1 MWEHGGSS
9 LCVHGPFRYV
19 SAFPAYISL
28 PSQIIIGFF
37 MKFINLGFNNRL
49 SPLSPYRYTATYGP
63 RGRQYAIGHGGHK
76 EIGIEEPQ
84 NVILVVSMDLPM
96 VRSKPDAGFYENH
109 RTPISIVQ
117 FRSSLTPSFST
128 ARWLGTCLVWVLLSW
143 STLVPSSLFAQ
154 ATGSQ
159 PAKVSLDFNEIDI
172 PVFARFIGELTGK
185 NFVLDETIKKQGGKI
200 SAFSP
205 TKVSPDQAFS
215 MFVAALE
222 AARIAVVKKDGNLY
236 QLVPMGDLPPER
248 GVFVYKLK
256 HANATDLAAV
266 LTNLVARSQTVAQ
279 MTPGVRPPIRPLTE
293 FEAPVQVFADKATN
307 SIIVSSTK
315 NAWAHIHSVI
325 RDLDIRRK
333 QVFVEAVILEVQ
345 VDRLRQIG
353 TDPTQILGGGGATS
367 GAFRPLRGFGAIN
380 NTPPDFSA
388 LAQAAQAV
396 TGGAAAGATGG
407 ASLLFNS
414 ANVRAFLNL
423 LMNLTD
429 TNILST
435 PQVLAA
441 DNQKAKIV
449 VGENRPFPTGQAQGI
464 TGGTLVTIE
473 RKDVGVTLEL
483 TPQVLEDDLI
493 RLEIKQE
500 ITAIADNVAQT
511 IGSGSASIPVGPT
524 TTKRSMETTTI
535 AQDLQTIVVGG
546 LVRDNITLSEKK
558 IPFLGDIPW
567 LGWAFKSQNRQTEKL
582 NLLVFL
588 TPHLVRDDADMAE
601 LNAKKSRDV
610 NTLQRENRI
619 EEPTRL
625 KQDVL
630 ERLDPPPVLPQ
641 TSPPERFGRP

>member
-1 MWEHGGSS
+1 
-9 LCVHGPFRYV
+9 
-19 SAFPAYISL
+19 
-28 PSQIIIGFF
+28 
-37 MKFINLGFNNRL
+37 
-49 SPLSPYRYTATYGP
+49 
-63 RGRQYAIGHGGHK
+63 
-76 EIGIEEPQ
+76 
-84 NVILVVSMDLPM
+84 M
-96 VRSKPDAGFYENH
+96 VRSNPDIKLQKNH
-109 RTPISIVQ
+109 GTPSSIVQ
-117 FRSSLTPSFST
+117 VQSDLTPSLST
-128 ARWLGTCLVWVLLSW
+128 ARQVCTYLLWGLLCW
-143 STLVPSSLFAQ
+143 SALVPPSLFAQ
-154 ATGSQ
+154 GTGSQ

-172 PVFARFIGELTGK
+172 PVFARFIGEITGK

-205 TKVSPDQAFS
+205 TKVSPDQAFN

-236 QLVPMGDLPPER
+236 QIVPMGDLPPER

-315 NAWAHIHSVI
+315 NAWTHIHTVI

-353 TDPTQILGGGGATS
+353 TDPTQVLGGAIKG
-367 GAFRPLRGFGAIN
+367 PLRGFGAIN

-535 AQDLQTIVVGG
+535 AQDLQTIVIGG

-558 IPFLGDIPW
+558 IPLFGDIPW
-567 LGWAFKSQNRQTEKL
+567 LGWLFKSQNRQTEKL

-588 TPHLVRDDADMAE
+588 TPHLVRDEADMAE
-601 LNAKKSRDV
+601 LNSKKAKDV
-610 NTLQRENRI
+610 NTLQHENRI

-625 KQDVL
+625 KQDLL
-630 ERLDPPPVLPQ
+630 ERLDPPSALPQ
-641 TSPPERFGRP
+641 TSPPDRFGRP